1 MTAIVPAQMRAA
13 RAMLD
18 WSMMDLAEAA
28 CLSVSTVKRFEGGDR
43 QPVSDNAVAMMQDA
57 AETEGV
63 YFLADDGNGP
73 GVRLRQR

>member
-1 MTAIVPAQMRAA
+1 MSAIIPAQIRAA

-28 CLSVSTVKRFEGGDR
+28 QLSVSTVKRFERSGD
-43 QPVSDNAVAMMQDA
+43 QSVSDGAVAMMQDA

-63 YFLADDGNGP
+63 NFLADDGNGP
-73 GVRLRQR
+73 GVRLRKR